1 MLALFGPAGAL
12 PQPCRRRCR
21 FPLPAFSSPSTHTG
35 RPGEHECARER
46 AGAPRPAGRLTD
58 CFVQCAAAA
67 DPCLEGDYA
76 VENYGTCCAHGGYKI
91 EGHKEVCRLAK
102 AKLVKSAPHAR
113 APLAAAAACRRCLP
127 AWPAPAVCLN
137 LAVCLTPC
145 LRAFSVCVSRAG
157 RLWDL
162 EKQAIQRRVVVAW
175 SGSDTGQRS
184 DMFIHHPPP
193 LSHASHL
200 SAAAAARWRCRGP
213 VRRRASAIARPD
225 RLARTAPPVGGRT
238 ARESRSTAPRLRQ
251 SPLRQPTR
259 PLHPHRRY
267 HHCR

>member
-1 MLALFGPAGAL
+1 LLRLCRESTAPAAMTPPSSILARLALLLVAMLALFGPAGAL

-127 AWPAPAVCLN
+127 AWPTHAVCLN

-145 LRAFSVCVSRAG
+145 LRAFCLCEQSGKTLGSRKA
-157 RLWDL
+157 
-162 EKQAIQRRVVVAW
+162 
-175 SGSDTGQRS
+175 SDPAACCCGVEWLRHRPTKR
-184 DMFIHHPPP
+184 HVHPPP
-193 LSHASHL
+193 
-200 SAAAAARWRCRGP
+200 
-213 VRRRASAIARPD
+213 
-225 RLARTAPPVGGRT
+225 TAT
-238 ARESRSTAPRLRQ
+238 QPR
-251 SPLRQPTR
+251 
-259 PLHPHRRY
+259 
-267 HHCR
+267 

>member
-1 MLALFGPAGAL
+1 MTPPSSILARLALLLVAMLALFGPAGAL

-21 FPLPAFSSPSTHTG
+21 FPLPAFSLPSLHSTRTG

-127 AWPAPAVCLN
+127 ACLPGPR
-137 LAVCLTPC
+137 LP
-145 LRAFSVCVSRAG
+145 CVST
-157 RLWDL
+157 W
-162 EKQAIQRRVVVAW
+162 
-175 SGSDTGQRS
+175 RS
-184 DMFIHHPPP
+184 
-193 LSHASHL
+193 A
-200 SAAAAARWRCRGP
+200 
-213 VRRRASAIARPD
+213 
-225 RLARTAPPVGGRT
+225 
-238 ARESRSTAPRLRQ
+238 
-251 SPLRQPTR
+251 
-259 PLHPHRRY
+259 
-267 HHCR
+267 